1 MPKVLFQRLNRTF
14 YLRFYISPAEES
26 LFEQLFSNLTLPEP
40 PECRRRRRGIRIL
53 GSTESDGKMEL
64 YLQQLPQQL
73 VNGLTLGGVYA
84 LIAIGY
90 TMVYGILGMLNFAHG
105 EIYMIGGFT
114 GWWVLHLL
122 THNNQILTSAA
133 LVIALMIIMA
143 MAVSA
148 LVGILSER
156 FAYRPLRNA
165 PRMNLLLSAL
175 GVSIFLQNLVLTYQG
190 AKVRFFHISAL
201 IPENIRVLHIGSTV
215 FSFMRIVV
223 VAVTFLLMALLTIML
238 KRTMVGKAMRATAQ
252 DIEAAAFMG
261 VDVDRIVVLV
271 FLIGSALGG
280 AAGTLVGLLFTQVD
294 YYVGF
299 QAGLKGFTAAVLGGI
314 GNIYGAM
321 IGGILLGLAEALAVT
336 FLPSAY
342 KDVVAFVILI
352 VILIARPW
360 GLMGEKM
367 PEKV

>member
-1 MPKVLFQRLNRTF
+1 
-14 YLRFYISPAEES
+14 
-26 LFEQLFSNLTLPEP
+26 
-40 PECRRRRRGIRIL
+40 
-53 GSTESDGKMEL
+53 
-64 YLQQLPQQL
+64 
-73 VNGLTLGGVYA
+73 
-84 LIAIGY
+84 
-90 TMVYGILGMLNFAHG
+90 
-105 EIYMIGGFT
+105 MI
-114 GWWVLHLL
+114 
-122 THNNQILTSAA
+122 
-133 LVIALMIIMA
+133 VIAMG
-143 MAVSA
+143 VSG

-175 GVSIFLQNLVLTYQG
+175 GVSIFLQNVVLNYQG
-190 AKVRFFHISAL
+190 AKVRAFHVSAL
-201 IPENIRVLHIGSTV
+201 IPESIRLFHIGPAV
-215 FSFMRIVV
+215 FSFMRILVIV
-223 VAVTFLLMALLTIML
+223 VTFSLMVLLTIL
-238 KRTMVGKAMRATAQ
+238 IKKTKIGKAMRATSQ

-261 VDVDRIVVLV
+261 IDVDRIVVLV

-321 IGGILLGLAEALAVT
+321 LGGIILGLTESLAVT

-342 KDVVAFVILI
+342 KDVVAFAILI
-352 VILIARPW
+352 TVLIVRPW
-360 GLMGEKM
+360 GLMGEKV

>member
-1 MPKVLFQRLNRTF
+1 MEF
-14 YLRFYISPAEES
+14 YLE
-26 LFEQLFSNLTLPEP
+26 
-40 PECRRRRRGIRIL
+40 
-53 GSTESDGKMEL
+53 
-64 YLQQLPQQL
+64 QLPQQL

-84 LIAIGY
+84 LIAVGY
-90 TMVYGILGMLNFAHG
+90 SMVYGILGMLNFAHG

-114 GWWVLHLL
+114 GWWALHLL
-122 THNNQILTSAA
+122 TRDSRLMANGAM
-133 LVIALMIIMA
+133 VIAVMLVAA

-148 LVGILSER
+148 LFGLLTER
-156 FAYRPLRNA
+156 LAYRPLRMA

-190 AKVRFFHISAL
+190 PKVRSFHVAAL
-201 IPENIRVLHIGSTV
+201 IPEGLRTIQLGEVV
-215 FSFMRIVV
+215 FSFMRLLVIF
-223 VAVTFLLMALLTIML
+223 VTFVFMGLLVFLV
-238 KRTMVGKAMRATAQ
+238 KRTKTGKAMRATAQ

-261 VDVDRIVVLV
+261 IDVDRIIALV

-321 IGGILLGLAEALAVT
+321 LGGLILGVAESLAVT

-342 KDVVAFVILI
+342 KDVVAFA
-352 VILIARPW
+352 ILIAVLLVRPW
-360 GLMGEKM
+360 GLIGQRV

>member
-1 MPKVLFQRLNRTF
+1 MD
-14 YLRFYISPAEES
+14 I
-26 LFEQLFSNLTLPEP
+26 
-40 PECRRRRRGIRIL
+40 
-53 GSTESDGKMEL
+53 

-122 THNNQILTSAA
+122 TRNNQVVMSAA
-133 LVIALMIIMA
+133 LVLSLMIVVA

-148 LVGILSER
+148 LVGILTER

-190 AKVRFFHISAL
+190 AKVRVFHIASL
-201 IPENIRVLHIGSTV
+201 IPQDMRVFHVGSTV
-215 FSFMRIVV
+215 FSFMRVMVISI
-223 VAVTFLLMALLTIML
+223 TFLLMALLTVVI
-238 KRTMVGKAMRATAQ
+238 KKTKVGKAMRATAQ
-252 DIEAAAFMG
+252 DIEAATFMG
-261 VDVDRIVVLV
+261 IDVDRIVVVV

-321 IGGILLGLAEALAVT
+321 LGGILLGLSESLAVT

-342 KDVVAFVILI
+342 KDVVTFVILI
-352 VILIARPW
+352 IVLIIRPW
-360 GLMGEKM
+360 GLMGEKV

>member
-1 MPKVLFQRLNRTF
+1 
-14 YLRFYISPAEES
+14 
-26 LFEQLFSNLTLPEP
+26 
-40 PECRRRRRGIRIL
+40 
-53 GSTESDGKMEL
+53 MEI

-90 TMVYGILGMLNFAHG
+90 SMVYGILGMLNFAHG

-122 THNNQILTSAA
+122 TQNNVVIMNAA
-133 LVIALMIIMA
+133 LVISLMIIIA
-143 MAVSA
+143 MAASG
-148 LVGILSER
+148 LMGIIAER

-175 GVSIFLQNLVLTYQG
+175 GVSIFLQNLVLHFQG
-190 AKVRFFHISAL
+190 AKVRSFHIASL
-201 IPENIRVLHIGSTV
+201 IPESLRVIQIGSVV
-215 FSFMRIVV
+215 FSFMRALVIV
-223 VAVTFLLMALLTIML
+223 VTFLLMGLLAVMIKKTKL
-238 KRTMVGKAMRATAQ
+238 GKAMRATAQ
-252 DIEAAAFMG
+252 DIEAATFMG
-261 VDVDRIVVLV
+261 IDVDRIIVFV

-280 AAGTLVGLLFTQVD
+280 AAGILVGLLFTQVD

-314 GNIYGAM
+314 GSIHGAM
-321 IGGILLGLAEALAVT
+321 LGGLLLGLAESLAVT

-342 KDVVAFVILI
+342 KDVVAFIILI
-352 VILIARPW
+352 TVLIVRPW
-360 GLMGEKM
+360 GLVGEKM

>member
-1 MPKVLFQRLNRTF
+1 MD
-14 YLRFYISPAEES
+14 I
-26 LFEQLFSNLTLPEP
+26 
-40 PECRRRRRGIRIL
+40 
-53 GSTESDGKMEL
+53 

-122 THNNQILTSAA
+122 TKNNAVIMTAT
-133 LVIALMIIMA
+133 LVISLMIVAA
-143 MAVSA
+143 MALSG
-148 LVGILSER
+148 LVGMLVER
-156 FAYRPLRNA
+156 VAYRPLRNA
-165 PRMNLLLSAL
+165 PRINLLLSAL
-175 GVSIFLQNLVLTYQG
+175 GVSIFLQNLVLNYQG
-190 AKVRFFHISAL
+190 AKVRSFHISSL
-201 IPENIRVLHIGSTV
+201 IPESLRVIQIGSAV
-215 FSFMRIVV
+215 FSFMRALVIVI
-223 VAVTFLLMALLTIML
+223 TFLLMALLALMIKKT
-238 KRTMVGKAMRATAQ
+238 KVGKAMRATAQ
-252 DIEAAAFMG
+252 DIEAATFMG

-321 IGGILLGLAEALAVT
+321 LGGIMLGFAESLAVT

-352 VILIARPW
+352 TVLIVRPW
-360 GLMGEKM
+360 GLMGEKI

>member
-1 MPKVLFQRLNRTF
+1 MSYAGTMD
-14 YLRFYISPAEES
+14 I
-26 LFEQLFSNLTLPEP
+26 
-40 PECRRRRRGIRIL
+40 
-53 GSTESDGKMEL
+53 

-122 THNNQILTSAA
+122 TRNNEVIMNAV
-133 LVIALMIIMA
+133 LVISLMIIIA
-143 MAVSA
+143 MAFSG
-148 LVGILSER
+148 LVGMLTER
-156 FAYRPLRNA
+156 VAYRPLRNA
-165 PRMNLLLSAL
+165 PRINLLLSAL
-175 GVSIFLQNLVLTYQG
+175 GVSIFLQNLVLNYQG
-190 AKVRFFHISAL
+190 AKVRSFHISSL
-201 IPENIRVLHIGSTV
+201 IPESLRVIQIGPAV
-215 FSFMRIVV
+215 FSFMRVLVIV
-223 VAVTFLLMALLTIML
+223 VTFLLMALLALMIKKT
-238 KRTMVGKAMRATAQ
+238 KVGKAMRATAQ
-252 DIEAAAFMG
+252 DIEAATFMG
-261 VDVDRIVVLV
+261 IDVDRIVVLV

-321 IGGILLGLAEALAVT
+321 LGGILLGVAESLAVT

-352 VILIARPW
+352 TVLIARPW
-360 GLMGEKM
+360 GLMGEKI

>member
-1 MPKVLFQRLNRTF
+1 L
-14 YLRFYISPAEES
+14 
-26 LFEQLFSNLTLPEP
+26 
-40 PECRRRRRGIRIL
+40 
-53 GSTESDGKMEL
+53 EL
-64 YLQQLPQQL
+64 YLEQLPQQL

-122 THNNQILTSAA
+122 TRNNVVVMNAA
-133 LVIALMIIMA
+133 LVIALMIVVA
-143 MAVSA
+143 MGVTG
-148 LVGILSER
+148 LVGMAAER

-175 GVSIFLQNLVLTYQG
+175 GVSIFLQNLVLHFQG
-190 AKVRFFHISAL
+190 AKVRSFHIASL
-201 IPENIRVLHIGSTV
+201 IPDSLRTIHIGTTV
-215 FSFMRIVV
+215 FSFMRLLLIG
-223 VAVTFLLMALLTIML
+223 VTFLLMALLTLMIKKTKL
-238 KRTMVGKAMRATAQ
+238 GKAMRATAQ
-252 DIEAAAFMG
+252 DIEAATFMG
-261 VDVDRIVVLV
+261 IDVDRIVVVV

-314 GNIYGAM
+314 GSIHGAM
-321 IGGILLGLAEALAVT
+321 LGGILLGLVESLAVT

-352 VILIARPW
+352 AVLIIRPW
-360 GLMGEKM
+360 GLVGEKI

>member
-1 MPKVLFQRLNRTF
+1 M
-14 YLRFYISPAEES
+14 EE
-26 LFEQLFSNLTLPEP
+26 
-40 PECRRRRRGIRIL
+40 I
-53 GSTESDGKMEL
+53 
-64 YLQQLPQQL
+64 LQQLPQQL

-105 EIYMIGGFT
+105 EIYMIGGFS

-122 THNNQILTSAA
+122 TRNNVVVMNAA
-133 LVIALMIIMA
+133 LVIALMIVVA
-143 MAVSA
+143 MGVAG
-148 LVGILSER
+148 LVGMMAER

-175 GVSIFLQNLVLTYQG
+175 GVSIFLQNLVLHFQG
-190 AKVRFFHISAL
+190 AKVRSFHIASL
-201 IPENIRVLHIGSTV
+201 IPDSLRTIQIGSTV
-215 FSFMRIVV
+215 FSFMRILLIG
-223 VAVTFLLMALLTIML
+223 VTFLLMGLLTLMI
-238 KRTMVGKAMRATAQ
+238 KKTKVGKAMRATAQ
-252 DIEAAAFMG
+252 DIEAATFMG
-261 VDVDRIVVLV
+261 IDVDRIVVVV

-280 AAGTLVGLLFTQVD
+280 AAGVLVGLLFTQVD

-314 GNIYGAM
+314 GSIHGAM
-321 IGGILLGLAEALAVT
+321 LGGILLGLVESLAVT

-352 VILIARPW
+352 AVLIIRPC
-360 GLMGEKM
+360 GLVGEKI

>member
-1 MPKVLFQRLNRTF
+1 MKV
-14 YLRFYISPAEES
+14 IA
-26 LFEQLFSNLTLPEP
+26 
-40 PECRRRRRGIRIL
+40 
-53 GSTESDGKMEL
+53 MEL

-73 VNGLTLGGVYA
+73 INGLTLGGVFA

-90 TMVYGILGMLNFAHG
+90 SMVYGILGMLNFAHG
-105 EIYMIGGFT
+105 EVYMIGGFT

-122 THNNQILTSAA
+122 SRNNEIFMNAA
-133 LVIALMIIMA
+133 IVIALMIIISMG
-143 MAVSA
+143 VSA
-148 LVGILSER
+148 IVGMLSER

-175 GVSIFLQNLVLTYQG
+175 GVSIFLQNIVLHFQG
-190 AKVRFFHISAL
+190 AKVRSFHVSAL
-201 IPENIRVLHIGSTV
+201 IPDSIRLFHIGPAV
-215 FSFMRIVV
+215 ISFTRIFVIGI
-223 VAVTFLLMALLTIML
+223 TFLLMVTLSL
-238 KRTMVGKAMRATAQ
+238 MVKKTKIGKAMRATSQ

-261 VDVDRIVVLV
+261 IDVDRIVVLV

-280 AAGTLVGLLFTQVD
+280 AAGVLVGLLFTQVD

-321 IGGILLGLAEALAVT
+321 LGGIILGLADSLAVT

-342 KDVVAFVILI
+342 KDVVAFA
-352 VILIARPW
+352 ILIAVLIIRPW
-360 GLMGEKM
+360 GLMGEKIQ
-367 PEKV
+367 EKV

>member
-1 MPKVLFQRLNRTF
+1 
-14 YLRFYISPAEES
+14 
-26 LFEQLFSNLTLPEP
+26 
-40 PECRRRRRGIRIL
+40 
-53 GSTESDGKMEL
+53 MEL
-64 YLQQLPQQL
+64 YLDQLPQQL
-73 VNGLTLGGVYA
+73 INGLTLGGVYA

-105 EIYMIGGFT
+105 EIYMIGGFA

-122 THNNQILTSAA
+122 TRNNVVVMNAA
-133 LVIALMIIMA
+133 LVIALMIVVA
-143 MAVSA
+143 MGVAGLA
-148 LVGILSER
+148 GMLAER

-175 GVSIFLQNLVLTYQG
+175 GVSIFLQNLVLHFQG
-190 AKVRFFHISAL
+190 AKVRSFHIASL
-201 IPENIRVLHIGSTV
+201 IPDSLRTIQIGSTV
-215 FSFMRIVV
+215 FSFMRILLI
-223 VAVTFLLMALLTIML
+223 AVTFLLMGLLTLMI
-238 KRTMVGKAMRATAQ
+238 KKTKVGKAMRATAQ

-261 VDVDRIVVLV
+261 IDVDRIVVVV

-314 GNIYGAM
+314 GSIHGAM
-321 IGGILLGLAEALAVT
+321 LGGILLGLVESLAVT

-352 VILIARPW
+352 AVLIIRPW
-360 GLMGEKM
+360 GLVGEKI